1 MNAVAQFQPPRLPYH
16 PALQERF
23 GVDASGWKALV
34 EAIYPLAKTQDSV
47 AMALSYCKARKL
59 DPFKKP
65 VHIVPMWDA
74 KGGQDGTGGYVE
86 TVWPGISEVRTTAFR
101 TGQYSG
107 CDETEFGPEITQ
119 TFTALKDKW
128 ENRRKVGTEEISVT
142 VTFPE
147 WARMTVYRDLGGRTC
162 KFVGPKV
169 YWLESY
175 ASQGK
180 LDIPNS
186 MWADRPIGQIEKCA
200 EAAAL
205 RKAFPEE
212 IGNDLTAEEMH
223 GRRVDADFAGPEVA
237 EPARRQPPAPP
248 KVEDAVVTEVKPAG
262 RAPKPPAHDPETG
275 EIAQEQAAGPAPT
288 EAKQEP
294 VKVTSGSAAPAE
306 QQDTAKASRRPRG
319 WAKLFEHA
327 RIVIEDGKFT
337 KDADGFATVGEL
349 AADGDIADADLV
361 LKDNV
366 IVKNEVVLP
375 GAEPAVDPAAA
386 MAKFERDFAAADSI
400 DALNA
405 AAQANEAAYL
415 KLKAAGQH
423 EPADKLFRA
432 AEARILK
439 ADAEAEMSAGKLAD
453 PVSAEERGQP
463 ADDDF
468 PGDRPSA
475 NAAPVKPEKMG
486 LPELEQH
493 IRSYIMGAT
502 NADDLKKRWYM
513 DDELREKLSDKV
525 RGELRTLWKARMEEL
540 RAAEGQG

>member
-1 MNAVAQFQPPRLPYH
+1 MNAIAQFQPPRLPYH

-34 EAIYPLAKTQDSV
+34 EAVYPLAKTPDSV

-65 VHIVPMWDA
+65 VHIVPMWDS
-74 KGGQDGTGGYVE
+74 KIGGYVE
-86 TVWPGISEVRTTAFR
+86 TIWPGISEVRTTAFR
-101 TGQYSG
+101 TGQYAG
-107 CDETEFGPEITQ
+107 CDEAEFGPMMSKSFTGKVKRKDGYVEQ
-119 TFTALKDKW
+119 TVDV
-128 ENRRKVGTEEISVT
+128 E
-142 VTFPE
+142 FPE
-147 WARMTVYRDLGGRTC
+147 WCRMTVYRVLGDRVC

-169 YWLESY
+169 KWLESY
-175 ASQGK
+175 ATIGNTD
-180 LDIPNS
+180 LPND
-186 MWADRPIGQIEKCA
+186 MWQSRPEGQIEKCA

-212 IGNDLTAEEMH
+212 LGNELTAEEMA
-223 GRRVDADFAGPEVA
+223 GRRVEGDLGIDAQA

-248 KVEDAVVTEVKPAG
+248 KIEDAVVTEVKPAG
-262 RAPKPPAHDPETG
+262 RAPKPPHDPDTG
-275 EIAQEQAAGPAPT
+275 EIEQQQTAAPGPD

-306 QQDTAKASRRPRG
+306 QQDTAKASRKPRG

-337 KDADGFATVGEL
+337 KDADGFATIGE
-349 AADGDIADADLV
+349 AAQDGDIADADLV

-366 IVKNEVVLP
+366 IVKNEVALP
-375 GAEPAVDPAAA
+375 GVEPAVDPAAA

-423 EPADKLFRA
+423 EPADKLYRA
-432 AEARILK
+432 AEVRIQK
-439 ADAEAEMSAGKLAD
+439 ADRDAGEAERMQDAQQQGEKAGAANAAD
-453 PVSAEERGQP
+453 E
-463 ADDDF
+463 DF

-475 NAAPVKPEKMG
+475 TGATVKPEKMD

-493 IRSYIMGAT
+493 IRSYITDAT
-502 NADDLKKRWYM
+502 DADTLKKRWYM
-513 DDELREKLSDKV
+513 DDEIREKLPEKV
-525 RGELRTLWKARMEEL
+525 RGELRALWKARMEEL

>member
-16 PALQERF
+16 PVMQERF

-74 KGGQDGTGGYVE
+74 KAGPDGNGGYVE

-119 TFTALKDKW
+119 TFTAQKDKW
-128 ENRRKVGTEEISVT
+128 ENRRKVGTEEVSVT

-180 LDIPNS
+180 LDIPNT

-237 EPARRQPPAPP
+237 EPAARRQPPAPP
-248 KVEDAVVTEVKPAG
+248 KIEDAVVTEVKPSG
-262 RAPKPPAHDPETG
+262 RAPKPPHDPNTG
-275 EIAQEQAAGPAPT
+275 EVEQEKAT
-288 EAKQEP
+288 ETKQEP
-294 VKVTSGSAAPAE
+294 TKAASGRAAAKQQDDGAVDTYDPKPILAKIETLFASARDDDHLEEIREKQAMPLYERLKRSDQEAAILIYQQAVERLAPAE
-306 QQDTAKASRRPRG
+306 DGADEAERMQDDQQQEEKAS
-319 WAKLFEHA
+319 
-327 RIVIEDGKFT
+327 
-337 KDADGFATVGEL
+337 
-349 AADGDIADADLV
+349 
-361 LKDNV
+361 
-366 IVKNEVVLP
+366 
-375 GAEPAVDPAAA
+375 AVDV
-386 MAKFERDFAAADSI
+386 
-400 DALNA
+400 
-405 AAQANEAAYL
+405 
-415 KLKAAGQH
+415 AG
-423 EPADKLFRA
+423 
-432 AEARILK
+432 
-439 ADAEAEMSAGKLAD
+439 
-453 PVSAEERGQP
+453 
-463 ADDDF
+463 DDL

-475 NAAPVKPEKMG
+475 NAAAVKPEKMTPAEFEAHSRAYIAEFTD
-486 LPELEQH
+486 PE
-493 IRSYIMGAT
+493 A
-502 NADDLKKRWYM
+502 LKKRWYM
-513 DDELREKLSDKV
+513 DDELREKLGDKV
-525 RGELRTLWKARMEEL
+525 RAELRVLWKARMDEL
-540 RAAEGQG
+540 RATEGQA